1 LGKTKKFRARA
12 LLSKEEEAP
21 ANQDHLKRQVD
32 SAREQL
38 AGALK
43 ILGEKNVNLMKLRRQ
58 LDAVPGNSELNQYQR
73 RFTELCTQGFF
84 FLLLLFR
91 PSLSF
96 SKKKQNKN
104 RFYCY

>member
-1 LGKTKKFRARA
+1 M
-12 LLSKEEEAP
+12 
-21 ANQDHLKRQVD
+21 D

-84 FLLLLFR
+84 FFFFFFGRRFLFLR
-91 PSLSF
+91 
-96 SKKKQNKN
+96 KNKTKTDLIVIDS
-104 RFYCY
+104 

>member
-1 LGKTKKFRARA
+1 
-12 LLSKEEEAP
+12 
-21 ANQDHLKRQVD
+21 VD

-84 FLLLLFR
+84 FFFFFFGCRFLFLR
-91 PSLSF
+91 
-96 SKKKQNKN
+96 KTKQKQI
-104 RFYCY
+104 

>member
-1 LGKTKKFRARA
+1 M
-12 LLSKEEEAP
+12 
-21 ANQDHLKRQVD
+21 D

-84 FLLLLFR
+84 FFFFFGCRFLFLR
-91 PSLSF
+91 
-96 SKKKQNKN
+96 KNKTKTD
-104 RFYCY
+104 FIVIDS